1 MTLVQSRVPDGLQG
15 RVMSIYNVG
24 HSMIAMGTLTMGF
37 IVAAIDVQTVVAG
50 MGMIVI
56 ALVVVCFVS
65 VPSLRRV

>member
-1 MTLVQSRVPDGLQG
+1 MPDGLQG

-37 IVAAIDVQTVVAG
+37 VIDAVDVQTVVAG

-56 ALVVVCFVS
+56 ALAIVCFAS
-65 VPSLRRV
+65 VPSLRRL